1 MPDHFTLNTCKKNF
15 EKIKFTRTP
24 LKDIR
29 AIVQKKFLG
38 KLLLDEA
45 KILKSSVSGDIQFQE
60 NGESSAL
67 QKKEGE
73 RTGEKE
79 AVEYR

>member
-1 MPDHFTLNTCKKNF
+1 M
-15 EKIKFTRTP
+15 
-24 LKDIR
+24 KDSR
-29 AIVQKKFLG
+29 AIGQKKFLG

-67 QKKEGE
+67 EKKGE
-73 RTGEKE
+73 RMGEKE